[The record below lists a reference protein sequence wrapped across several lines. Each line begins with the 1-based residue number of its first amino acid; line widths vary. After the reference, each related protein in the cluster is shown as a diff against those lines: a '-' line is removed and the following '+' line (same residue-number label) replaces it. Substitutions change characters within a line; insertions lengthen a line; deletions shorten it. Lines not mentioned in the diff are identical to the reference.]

1 ILAEIVAA
9 GGDAEMNAL
18 SVGQDG
24 VQAEAAGP
32 RLPLSRVL
40 VVADAGDHLPGVAPV
55 AAAEERGRLDAAPQV
70 LLVRSRLERPD
81 VLQRAPVLLG
91 KGGERFRLLEGLAQ
105 VVRAQDLHAEERI
118 AARGVDARLPAA
130 RVDERGVDVD
140 AGPERPAQ
148 REFAARAGRL
158 RDEKA
163 FLGPEGQEHAVRHG
177 QPPETAARMV
187 TTAPGASAV
196 SSPWRSRMWSEL
208 TKMLRWRRTA
218 PVSSQMLRWRDGWL
232 RSSSSRAARTV
243 VAESGRSAAPPQYFL
258 RGVGRWVVAIS
269 GPFCRPSAGSSRRNH
284 AYLLLH

>member
-1 ILAEIVAA
+1 RAPAILAEIVAA
-9 GGDAEMNAL
+9 GGNAEMNAL

-118 AARGVDARLPAA
+118 AARGVDARPPAA
-130 RVDERGVDVD
+130 SSSAGCKDAKIGPMRPRTLDVGVRTRRLG
-140 AGPERPAQ
+140 AGKALPGPEVP
-148 REFAARAGRL
+148 
-158 RDEKA
+158 D
-163 FLGPEGQEHAVRHG
+163 H
-177 QPPETAARMV
+177 
-187 TTAPGASAV
+187 
-196 SSPWRSRMWSEL
+196 
-208 TKMLRWRRTA
+208 
-218 PVSSQMLRWRDGWL
+218 
-232 RSSSSRAARTV
+232 V
-243 VAESGRSAAPPQYFL
+243 V
-258 RGVGRWVVAIS
+258 
-269 GPFCRPSAGSSRRNH
+269 
-284 AYLLLH
+284 